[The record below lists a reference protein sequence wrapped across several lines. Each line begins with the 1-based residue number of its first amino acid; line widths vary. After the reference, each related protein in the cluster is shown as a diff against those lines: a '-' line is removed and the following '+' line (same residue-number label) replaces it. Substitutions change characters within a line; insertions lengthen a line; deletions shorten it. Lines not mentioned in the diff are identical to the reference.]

1 MASCA
6 LVAATHALEAAY
18 GAAAVGD
25 SLEAWASDE
34 ERAAERAPQGADAQA
49 ARGDGG
55 DEAVRRSLEK
65 LHGQYQGTAPEAGGG
80 GGEKVREVFV
90 RTRARAF
97 APPRRPPSEWRC
109 ARRVECARPSDAPDA
124 PAPRVCAAPQAGASG
139 RTRQLRPPSALKRPV
154 WRGAGAKVR
163 RSAVRKGHRV
173 GTNHER
179 MTWSRRGQQR
189 ARSPVAP
196 EGGRVR
202 AARTRHANGAAW
214 CRSRAVCELRNECR
228 DAR

>member
-80 GGEKVREVFV
+80 GGEKVRV
-90 RTRARAF
+90 RRRDCLYERARA
-97 APPRRPPSEWRC
+97 PPPERMALRPASGVRPP
-109 ARRVECARPSDAPDA
+109 
-124 PAPRVCAAPQAGASG
+124 
-139 RTRQLRPPSALKRPV
+139 L
-154 WRGAGAKVR
+154 
-163 RSAVRKGHRV
+163 
-173 GTNHER
+173 
-179 MTWSRRGQQR
+179 
-189 ARSPVAP
+189 
-196 EGGRVR
+196 
-202 AARTRHANGAAW
+202 
-214 CRSRAVCELRNECR
+214 
-228 DAR
+228 

>member
-80 GGEKVREVFV
+80 GGEKVREVRGATVCTNARARF
-90 RTRARAF
+90 RTRAAPRANGV
-97 APPRRPPSEWRC
+97 APGEW
-109 ARRVECARPSDAPDA
+109 SA
-124 PAPRVCAAPQAGASG
+124 PAPL
-139 RTRQLRPPSALKRPV
+139 THLTHLRPACAPHRRRARAAG
-154 WRGAGAKVR
+154 RGSCVPRQRSSGLCGA
-163 RSAVRKGHRV
+163 A
-173 GTNHER
+173 
-179 MTWSRRGQQR
+179 RGQRCGAVQC
-189 ARSPVAP
+189 ARGTGWGQITSA
-196 EGGRVR
+196 
-202 AARTRHANGAAW
+202 
-214 CRSRAVCELRNECR
+214 
-228 DAR
+228 

>member
-97 APPRRPPSEWRC
+97 APPPAPPPERMALRPASGVRPP
-109 ARRVECARPSDAPDA
+109 
-124 PAPRVCAAPQAGASG
+124 
-139 RTRQLRPPSALKRPV
+139 L
-154 WRGAGAKVR
+154 
-163 RSAVRKGHRV
+163 
-173 GTNHER
+173 
-179 MTWSRRGQQR
+179 
-189 ARSPVAP
+189 
-196 EGGRVR
+196 
-202 AARTRHANGAAW
+202 
-214 CRSRAVCELRNECR
+214 
-228 DAR
+228 

>member
-49 ARGDGG
+49 GRGDGG

-80 GGEKVREVFV
+80 GGEKVREVCGATVCTRLFAPPPAPPPRANGV
-90 RTRARAF
+90 APGEWSAPAPLTHLTHLRPACAPHRRRARA
-97 APPRRPPSEWRC
+97 AGRGSCVPRQRSSGLC
-109 ARRVECARPSDAPDA
+109 G
-124 PAPRVCAAPQAGASG
+124 AA
-139 RTRQLRPPSALKRPV
+139 
-154 WRGAGAKVR
+154 
-163 RSAVRKGHRV
+163 
-173 GTNHER
+173 
-179 MTWSRRGQQR
+179 RGQR
-189 ARSPVAP
+189 
-196 EGGRVR
+196 
-202 AARTRHANGAAW
+202 
-214 CRSRAVCELRNECR
+214 
-228 DAR
+228 